1 MDVLDLLDRY
11 HVDVVF
17 LALFVHIRQM
27 SPVAA
32 CNVFGRHYLFGCVGA
47 HAKEVYVALV
57 LQRYG
62 KDAVALRE
70 HCARVGALTK
80 HEVQVRTVI
89 WFLLS
94 CFFVPF
100 LSRLAGVPCLLQ
112 TMYER
117 VHCPVFCATYATA
130 MDVDPP
136 DV

>member
-11 HVDVVF
+11 HVD
-17 LALFVHIRQM
+17 
-27 SPVAA
+27 A

-94 CFFVPF
+94 CFF
-100 LSRLAGVPCLLQ
+100 
-112 TMYER
+112 
-117 VHCPVFCATYATA
+117 CPVSEPSCWGTLFAAD
-130 MDVDPP
+130 DV
-136 DV
+136 